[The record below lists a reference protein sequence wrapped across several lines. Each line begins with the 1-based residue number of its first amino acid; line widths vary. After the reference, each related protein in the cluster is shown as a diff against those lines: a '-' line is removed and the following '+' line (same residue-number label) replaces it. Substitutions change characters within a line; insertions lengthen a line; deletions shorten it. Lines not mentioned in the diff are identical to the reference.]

1 MTMMTRTPCRMR
13 RRGEMSNPSNWTR
26 RRVNRKVSASY
37 IILYN
42 NQYYVD
48 CIIDCHAFLMVDVLC
63 QCCGNR
69 KEVLNVDINP
79 FMEYMRKRI
88 NVRNGLN
95 VMDPI
100 LENFRFTNIK
110 RKLDPGSVYVV
121 DELCARMIE
130 VFITN
135 HFEFFRIFNMDAI
148 FIKELKIEGMTE
160 KKLASI
166 IFNCAFYRFVSISMA
181 QIYGAY
187 FLNKLLLFD

>member
-1 MTMMTRTPCRMR
+1 MIMTMTMMTRTPCRVR
-13 RRGEMSNPSNWTR
+13 RRGKMSNPANWTR

-42 NQYYVD
+42 NQYYID

-63 QCCGNR
+63 QWCGNR

-100 LENFRFTNIK
+100 LENFKFTNVK
-110 RKLDPGSVYVV
+110 RSMDPGSIYVV
-121 DELCARMIE
+121 AELCAHIIE
-130 VFITN
+130 VFKTI
-135 HFEFFRIFNMDAI
+135 H
-148 FIKELKIEGMTE
+148 
-160 KKLASI
+160 LAS
-166 IFNCAFYRFVSISMA
+166 FP
-181 QIYGAY
+181 
-187 FLNKLLLFD
+187 FLI